1 MLYWSI
7 SFKMVS
13 SVSSKGL
20 LYIVNNSC
28 AFNILLLIIVEL
40 MYANHHVLKSKHCD
54 MLKTPF
60 KQRVLKINILR
71 YDKFHS
77 SGFTQR
83 LTKGCVHET
92 AGKLIC
98 FIITKRY
105 QNSC

>member
-1 MLYWSI
+1 
-7 SFKMVS
+7 
-13 SVSSKGL
+13 
-20 LYIVNNSC
+20 
-28 AFNILLLIIVEL
+28 
-40 MYANHHVLKSKHCD
+40 

-60 KQRVLKINILR
+60 KQRVLKINTLR

-105 QNSC
+105 RNSC

>member
-1 MLYWSI
+1 MQTITSLRANI
-7 SFKMVS
+7 ATCLK
-13 SVSSKGL
+13 L
-20 LYIVNNSC
+20 LS
-28 AFNILLLIIVEL
+28 
-40 MYANHHVLKSKHCD
+40 
-54 MLKTPF
+54 F

-105 QNSC
+105 RNSC